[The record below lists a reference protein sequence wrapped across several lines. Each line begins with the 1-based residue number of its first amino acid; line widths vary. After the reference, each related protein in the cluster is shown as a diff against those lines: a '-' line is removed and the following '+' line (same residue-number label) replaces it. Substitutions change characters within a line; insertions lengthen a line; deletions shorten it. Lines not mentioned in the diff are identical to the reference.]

1 MTRDRGVSARRNRK
15 PSVQRSSDR
24 RVRSPKRSKLQL
36 TKNQFLSSVSR
47 PWKAAIKTVR
57 IITQKRFFSD
67 WRGWVALSMIVTG
80 GLTALSL
87 AFLFKL
93 PAVPNCPSI
102 FWPLA
107 SASLRLQCAQLAAS
121 KRTAGD
127 LLEAIQLVN
136 TLPPDHPLHD
146 EISRLIE
153 IWSREILDLG
163 EEAFQ
168 AGKLGDAIDIAKKVP
183 KNVSA
188 RSQVDSKIKQWQTIW
203 ASAEAIYRRA
213 EDALRKQNLQQA
225 STEAARLLSIGNNF
239 WQTTKY
245 QELTEKVAST
255 RQDIGK
261 LSKANDLVES
271 GGLKNLQEAIKLASS
286 INNQSYVYQDAQKV
300 LVKTGQAMLD
310 LAQNYLDRKDLT
322 TAIDVIRQIP
332 PEANLQAQKEDFEQ
346 LATAASRTW
355 NGAPED
361 YEAAIEQA
369 TKIGA
374 DRPFHDR
381 AQRLIA
387 RWQAEKGD
395 IAQLARA
402 RQLAQTGRFEDLQA
416 AIASASQIPTSN
428 PRSREARDFVNQLTD
443 EVQTKEDR
451 PLINQADEIA
461 NRGDKAS
468 LQQAIQVLGR
478 ISQGRSLFE
487 EANRKRQQYR
497 QQLQQILDQENP
509 TPSPSPSPLDSPN
522 PLREQ
527 DRIQAE
533 QSLTAA
539 REAATGGTIDAL
551 AEAIRRADGVSVSSP
566 LRREAEGLMNG
577 WGQQML
583 QAAIRQSNTDVS
595 GAIATAQRIPPGTEA
610 YAQAQL
616 QIQAWRR
623 SLGQ

>member
-1 MTRDRGVSARRNRK
+1 MLET
-15 PSVQRSSDR
+15 VQ
-24 RVRSPKRSKLQL
+24 
-36 TKNQFLSSVSR
+36 T
-47 PWKAAIKTVR
+47 
-57 IITQKRFFSD
+57 TQKRLFGD
-67 WRGWVALSMIVTG
+67 WRSWVALSMIVTG
-80 GLTALSL
+80 GLTALSI

-107 SASLRLQCAQLAAS
+107 SASLRLHCAQIAAN
-121 KRTAGD
+121 KRTAAD

-146 EISRLIE
+146 EVTRLIE
-153 IWSREILDLG
+153 VWSRDILDLG

-168 AGKLGDAIDIAKKVP
+168 AGKLGDAIDVAEKVP

-188 RSQVDSKIKQWQTIW
+188 RSEVDGKIKQWKTIW

-213 EDALRKQNLQQA
+213 EDALRQQDWQKA
-225 STEAARLLSIGNNF
+225 STESARLLSVGNNF

-255 RQDIGK
+255 REDIGK
-261 LSKANDLVES
+261 LSKAKYLIDL

-286 INNQSYVYQDAQKV
+286 INDASYVYQGAQE
-300 LVKTGQAMLD
+300 LLAKTGQELLD
-310 LAQNYLDRKDLT
+310 LAQASLDRKDLT
-322 TAIDVIRQIP
+322 TALDIIRQIP
-332 PEANLQAQKEDFEQ
+332 EAAKLQRQREDFEQ
-346 LATAASRTW
+346 IATAVSRTW
-355 NGAPED
+355 NGTPED
-361 YEAAIEQA
+361 YEAAIAQA
-369 TKIGA
+369 QKIGA

-381 AQRLIA
+381 AQQLIA

-395 IAQLARA
+395 IAQLERA
-402 RQLAQTGRFEDLQA
+402 RQLAQTGRPEDLQA
-416 AIASASQIPTSN
+416 AIASVAQIPNSN

-443 EVQTKEDR
+443 QLQTKEDQ
-451 PLINQADEIA
+451 PLINQAEQIA

-468 LQQAIQVLGR
+468 LQQAINLLGR
-478 ISQGRSLFE
+478 ISANRSLYG
-487 EANRKRQQYR
+487 EANRKRDQYR
-497 QQLQQILDQENP
+497 QQLKQILDLESP
-509 TPSPSPSPLDSPN
+509 LSPSPSPLDPQN

-527 DRIQAE
+527 ERIQAQ
-533 QSLTAA
+533 QSLAAA
-539 REAATGGTIDAL
+539 REASNGGTIDAL
-551 AEAIRRADGVSVSSP
+551 AEAIRRADGVGLSSP
-566 LRREAEGLMNG
+566 LRREAEGLMNQ

-583 QAAIRQSNTDVS
+583 QAAIRQSSADVS
-595 GAIATAQRIPPGTEA
+595 GAIATAQKIPPGTEA

>member
-1 MTRDRGVSARRNRK
+1 MTRDRDLSDRRNRK
-15 PSVQRSSDR
+15 SSAKRSGDR
-24 RVRSPKRSKLQL
+24 HARSPKRPKPTEARSP
-36 TKNQFLSSVSR
+36 SGVSR
-47 PWKAAIKTVR
+47 RWQSMLETVQ
-57 IITQKRFFSD
+57 IGQKRLFGD

-80 GLTALSL
+80 GLTVLSI

-107 SASLRLQCAQLAAS
+107 SASLRLHCAQLAAN
-121 KRTAGD
+121 KRTAAD
-127 LLEAIQLVN
+127 LVEAIQLVN

-146 EISRLIE
+146 EVTRLIE
-153 IWSREILDLG
+153 IWSRDILDLG

-183 KNVSA
+183 KNVTA
-188 RSQVDSKIKQWQTIW
+188 QSQVEGKIKQWQTIW
-203 ASAEAIYRRA
+203 ASAEAIYNRA

-225 STEAARLLSIGNNF
+225 STEASRLLSINNNF

-261 LSKANDLVES
+261 LSKAKDLIES

-286 INNQSYVYQDAQKV
+286 ISDKSYVYQGAQEV
-300 LVKTGQAMLD
+300 LAKTGQALLD
-310 LAQNYLDRKDLT
+310 LAEDYLDRKDLT
-322 TAIDVIRQIP
+322 TALDAIRQIP
-332 PEANLQAQKEDFEQ
+332 PAANLDRQREDFEQ
-346 LATAASRTW
+346 LATAVSRTW
-355 NGAPED
+355 NGTPED
-361 YEAAIEQA
+361 YDAAIEQA
-369 TKIGA
+369 KKIGS

-381 AQRLIA
+381 AQRFIA
-387 RWQAEKGD
+387 RWQAEKSD
-395 IAQLARA
+395 IAQLERA

-416 AIASASQIPTSN
+416 AIAQAGQIPTSN

-443 EVQTKEDR
+443 QVQTKEDQ
-451 PLINQADEIA
+451 PLINQAEQLA
-461 NRGDKAS
+461 NQGDKAS
-468 LQQAIQVLGR
+468 LQQAIDTLGR
-478 ISQGRSLFE
+478 ISQNRSLYE
-487 EANRKRQQYR
+487 EANRKREQYR
-497 QQLQQILDQENP
+497 QQLRQILDSENP
-509 TPSPSPSPLDSPN
+509 PPSPSPSPLDGQN

-527 DRIQAE
+527 DRLQAE
-533 QSLTAA
+533 QSLKAA
-539 REAATGGTIDAL
+539 REASGGGTIDAL
-551 AEAIRRADGVSVSSP
+551 AEAIRRADGVGISSP
-566 LRREAEGLMNG
+566 LRGEAEGLMNQ

-583 QAAIRQSNTDVS
+583 QAAIQQANTDVS